1 MGDPCI
7 CRLSLALEKAANT
20 LEELSLAGN
29 RLTALPA
36 AIESLH
42 RLRRL
47 NLQGNQLT
55 VAAVQDLRL
64 PASLE
69 SIDIRGNIKLQGFKG
84 FCAPRGLTVVQD
96 QEG

>member
-7 CRLSLALEKAANT
+7 CRLSLALEKAADT

-29 RLTALPA
+29 RLTVVPA
-36 AIESLH
+36 SIASLH

-47 NLQGNQLT
+47 DLQGNQLT

-69 SIDIRGNIKLQGFKG
+69 HIDIRGNSKLQGFKG

>member
-20 LEELSLAGN
+20 LEEFSLAGN

-36 AIESLH
+36 SIESLH

-47 NLQGNQLT
+47 NLQGNRLT

-69 SIDIRGNIKLQGFKG
+69 VIDIRGNIKLQGFKG
-84 FCAPRGLTVVQD
+84 FCAPCGLTIVQD

>member
-20 LEELSLAGN
+20 LEELSLADN

-36 AIESLH
+36 SIESLH

-47 NLQGNQLT
+47 DLQGNQLT
-55 VAAVQDLRL
+55 VAAMQDLRL

-69 SIDIRGNIKLQGFKG
+69 VMNIRGNINLQGFKE
-84 FCAPRGLTVVQD
+84 FCAPHGLTVLQD